1 MTSMHDNRYFDNAAT
16 TEISEEA
23 LRTYVSVSTEC
34 FANPSSK
41 HKDGLKAKKRLED
54 ARAHFASMLHA
65 KSENIFFTSGASESI
80 AAVLSS
86 LLWAKRPGRVIFS
99 AIEHEAVLSYTP
111 ILKEKGFDVVT
122 VKAKGGFVK
131 PEELEALLTPD
142 TKLVAIQYVNNVVGT
157 INDIKALV
165 GVVRKKE
172 KETGRKIFFFSDS
185 VQALGKLDIDLTAL
199 DVDGASFSAHK
210 ISGPRGVGLLYLKR
224 PELQVLAKAGGQERG
239 VRGGTENLPAIAAF
253 ETALATYE
261 KRDDILALNARLR
274 EIFRGCGIKVLSPDH
289 DITGYV
295 ITITTPL
302 PSEVLTR
309 MLSDEGY
316 SVSSGSACSNNA
328 KGKSEN
334 VIIALGY
341 SMNDAKGTVRISFS
355 PESDEKEALTLA
367 ELICTKVKE
376 FRK

>member
-1 MTSMHDNRYFDNAAT
+1 MTAMHDNRYFDNAAT

-54 ARAHFASMLHA
+54 ARSHFASMLHA
-65 KSENIFFTSGASESI
+65 KSENLFFTSGASESI
-80 AAVLSS
+80 ATVLSS

-131 PEELEALLTPD
+131 PEELESLLTPD

-274 EIFRGCGIKVLSPDH
+274 EIFTGCGIKVLSPDH

-295 ITITTPL
+295 ITITTQL

-309 MLSDEGY
+309 MLSDEGC

-355 PESDEKEALTLA
+355 PESDEKEALALA

>member
-1 MTSMHDNRYFDNAAT
+1 MTAMHDNRYFDNAAT

-65 KSENIFFTSGASESI
+65 KSENLFFTSGASESI
-80 AAVLSS
+80 ATVLSS

-274 EIFRGCGIKVLSPDH
+274 EIFAGCGIKVLSPDH

>member
-1 MTSMHDNRYFDNAAT
+1 MTAMHDNRYFDNAAT
-16 TEISEEA
+16 TEISGEA

-65 KSENIFFTSGASESI
+65 KSENLFFTSGASESI
-80 AAVLSS
+80 ATVLSS

-185 VQALGKLDIDLTAL
+185 VQALGKLDIDLADL

-210 ISGPRGVGLLYLKR
+210 ISGPRGVGPVLVLL
-224 PELQVLAKAGGQERG
+224 
-239 VRGGTENLPAIAAF
+239 
-253 ETALATYE
+253 TALKHHPVQGQIPE
-261 KRDDILALNARLR
+261 KRSRVGVEDPQ
-274 EIFRGCGIKVLSPDH
+274 G
-289 DITGYV
+289 
-295 ITITTPL
+295 
-302 PSEVLTR
+302 
-309 MLSDEGY
+309 
-316 SVSSGSACSNNA
+316 
-328 KGKSEN
+328 
-334 VIIALGY
+334 IIAI
-341 SMNDAKGTVRISFS
+341 GTQ
-355 PESDEKEALTLA
+355 LM
-367 ELICTKVKE
+367 
-376 FRK
+376 

>member
-1 MTSMHDNRYFDNAAT
+1 MTAMHDNRYFDNAAT

-54 ARAHFASMLHA
+54 ARAHFASMLHV

-239 VRGGTENLPAIAAF
+239 VRGGPENLPAIAAF
-253 ETALATYE
+253 
-261 KRDDILALNARLR
+261 
-274 EIFRGCGIKVLSPDH
+274 
-289 DITGYV
+289 
-295 ITITTPL
+295 
-302 PSEVLTR
+302 
-309 MLSDEGY
+309 
-316 SVSSGSACSNNA
+316 
-328 KGKSEN
+328 
-334 VIIALGY
+334 
-341 SMNDAKGTVRISFS
+341 
-355 PESDEKEALTLA
+355 
-367 ELICTKVKE
+367 
-376 FRK
+376 

>member
-1 MTSMHDNRYFDNAAT
+1 MHDRRYFDNAAT
-16 TEISEEA
+16 TAISDEA
-23 LRTYVSVSTEC
+23 LKTYMNVSTEC

-41 HKDGLKAKKRLED
+41 HKEGLKAKKRLED
-54 ARAHFASMLHA
+54 ARLHFASMLHA
-65 KSENIFFTSGASESI
+65 KPENIFFTSGASESI
-80 AAVLSS
+80 AQVLSS

-122 VKAKGGFVK
+122 VKARGGFVK
-131 PEELEALLTPD
+131 PEDLEALLTPD
-142 TKLVAIQYVNNVVGT
+142 TKLVAIQYVNNVVGSV
-157 INDIKALV
+157 NDIKSLV
-165 GVVRKKE
+165 SVVRKKE
-172 KETGRKIFFFSDS
+172 KETGRKIFFLSDC
-185 VQALGKLDIDLTAL
+185 VQALGKLDVNLASL
-199 DVDGASFSAHK
+199 DVDGAAFSAHK

-253 ETALATYE
+253 ETALETYR
-261 KRDDILALNARLR
+261 KKDDISELNAKLR
-274 EIFRGCGIKVLSPDH
+274 SVFESCGIKVLSPDH

-295 ITITTPL
+295 LTITTPL

-341 SMNDAKGTVRISFS
+341 SMTEAKGTVRISFS
-355 PESDEKEALTLA
+355 PESDEEEALALA
-367 ELICTKVKE
+367 KLICDKVKE
-376 FRK
+376 FTK

>member
-355 PESDEKEALTLA
+355 PESDEKEALALA

>member
-1 MTSMHDNRYFDNAAT
+1 MTAMHDNRYFDNAAT

-54 ARAHFASMLHA
+54 ARVHFASMLHA
-65 KSENIFFTSGASESI
+65 KSENTFFTSGASESI